1 MLMIKWVCN
10 TNCTFCNFYETKW
23 KIDEFKH
30 FEELKIEIDELDS
43 SRIKRVNIWIHWYE
57 PTVFKYFFEILSYI
71 KNKGF
76 YTNLSTNWVLL
87 ENEDFTKKLSKV
99 IDEVTITLYSSD
111 DKEHNILTQ
120 NDDSYKIKLKAI
132 SKSLKY
138 SIKVNLSILLL
149 KPALSSL
156 ETIFDQISIFFD
168 NPFFSKNVWI
178 TAPNAVMWED
188 RNRIL
193 IPSYSSIVLWLKS
206 LLKENENLFIKN
218 NIKLCLNNSIPRC
231 IFDFDYPKNILSF
244 PDKYLKENNKKIIS
258 SADSDK
264 IFFEKCN
271 SCNFLNKCNWLEKEY
286 VKIYWSDEVVNL
298 KKIENFFTLD
308 WINTFLKNTLSK
320 YKKEWIWF
328 NTDYLDKS
336 IKENRKL
343 LSIPK
348 NILNYSLKDVL
359 IVNNKIWKIR
369 FLNSIDEDFFIVNID
384 NKWPKTFFSL
394 FEWNIK
400 NIKIYN
406 LIMVIMFKK
415 FNL

>member
-193 IPSYSSIVLWLKS
+193 IPSYSSIALWLKS